1 MKQPSTNLSS
11 EGDLTTPRLFRLR
24 DLHPSK
30 TAAKPSLGSEASAKS
45 AAMPVDANRHA
56 AESFQLDAVVSRQVQ
71 PAAVA
76 AAANEDAFTQRF
88 EHSNLSHRSG
98 GGFAQDELNLGREPE
113 STDSLNPRTHRHEI
127 GSPEGRSWMESAI
140 THRKVLIMLAIAVG
154 AAFWTSRNPQES
166 GTTESALVTTGG
178 SLEFGVDQFDIGTS
192 TNDGSAWDQ
201 VGNAVEIGNAVQR
214 GATSMIA
221 SAPVSEPNAPGIAT
235 ATEALSPPVSSTGNS
250 LATLSGN
257 VVSQN
262 TASVS
267 ESQSHADTRIAAER
281 SPVQSGA
288 TESLLAASSLDV
300 QAVSSR
306 TPHSPSLDIP
316 SIDELEEAGEQSE
329 SELVVRDSATPN
341 GVADWLRYLPQ
352 NP

>member
-1 MKQPSTNLSS
+1 MNQPSTNLSS

-30 TAAKPSLGSEASAKS
+30 TVAKPSLGSEPSAKS
-45 AAMPVDANRHA
+45 AAMPIDANRHA
-56 AESFQLDAVVSRQVQ
+56 AEPFQPDAVVARHVH

-88 EHSNLSHRSG
+88 EHSDSSQRSG
-98 GGFAQDELNLGREPE
+98 GGFAQDELDLGREPE
-113 STDSLNPRTHRHEI
+113 STESLDPRTHRHEI

-166 GTTESALVTTGG
+166 DTAESALVTTGG

-201 VGNAVEIGNAVQR
+201 IGNADEIGNAVQR

-221 SAPVSEPNAPGIAT
+221 SAPVSEPSTPGIAT
-235 ATEALSPPVSSTGNS
+235 ATEALSPPASSTGNS

-257 VVSQN
+257 VVPQN
-262 TASVS
+262 TASFS
-267 ESQSHADTRIAAER
+267 ESPSDADTRIAAAR

-288 TESLLAASSLDV
+288 TEASLAASISDV
-300 QAVSSR
+300 QTVSSR

-316 SIDELEEAGEQSE
+316 SIDELEEAGDQSE